1 MKERVMTIAQAQEFV
16 GKVLA
21 IIEDIMPSMCDI
33 ETRKIRRGGRVQE
46 ERVVIDYSDDYE
58 RLPGYQTYAIS
69 YYVMSHEDDVA
80 AIRKEQVREGAY
92 LTTEPFEG
100 APEDA
105 ADYLLAELR
114 EGYNEDAA

>member
-21 IIEDIMPSMCDI
+21 IIEDVMPSMCDI

-58 RLPGYQTYAIS
+58 RMPGYQTYAIS
-69 YYVMSHEDDVA
+69 YYVMSHEDNVA

-100 APEDA
+100 TPEDA
-105 ADYLLAELR
+105 ADYLLAELC
-114 EGYNEDAA
+114 EGYNEEAA